1 MFPGHPATEKY
12 SCAFTTK
19 SAYLLQYGIS
29 EILKSEQIQDIKD
42 VPYTFK
48 FDETTT
54 SQVLKQYDGYLCYW
68 SPMYEEIVNTYA
80 GSLFMGYCSAA
91 NLVHH
96 FYKTVQPLGA
106 KGVHLLHLGMGGP
119 RVNTKFEK
127 DLQALLHKKE
137 DTSILLLGTG
147 SLHPV
152 HSAFKY
158 GISEVKFPF
167 EISFNDLSFFFK
179 LSAAW

>member
-1 MFPGHPATEKY
+1 MFPGHPAAEKY
-12 SCAFTTK
+12 SCSSTK
-19 SAYLLQYGIS
+19 SAYLLRYGIS

-80 GSLFMGYCSAA
+80 GSLFMGHCSAA

-96 FYKTVQPLGA
+96 FY
-106 KGVHLLHLGMGGP
+106 
-119 RVNTKFEK
+119 
-127 DLQALLHKKE
+127 
-137 DTSILLLGTG
+137 
-147 SLHPV
+147 
-152 HSAFKY
+152 
-158 GISEVKFPF
+158 
-167 EISFNDLSFFFK
+167 EIV
-179 LSAAW
+179 